1 LIIASATE
9 FQGQCSACHIVM
21 LQGKGK
27 GVNKAELAPRGTRI
41 LRSGHG
47 AANMAC
53 LRTAA
58 TPALAE
64 GGCIR

>member
-1 LIIASATE
+1 
-9 FQGQCSACHIVM
+9 M

-27 GVNKAELAPRGTRI
+27 GVNKAELAPRARGTRI